1 MDTVLSEAYYKGV
14 PAEQRERLYAFRAS
28 HPCKEIEISGNRW
41 SYLLSGQGAETLVI
55 LPGGERIGDMG
66 FPLMQHLEPEYRCLY
81 PSYPALP
88 KIGSIVDGLAALLDQ
103 LSIGKVMLLAGSF
116 GGAVGQCFVRRHP
129 ERVSKLILLNTG
141 FPDKRLGKAAQLVKP
156 IVRLFPLG
164 LVRAMLTAAAS
175 KALSVQPE
183 EKLFWRAMLRELFD
197 HLSRAD
203 MVSAFDETTDYR
215 LNYAFS
221 PDDLSNWPGEVLI
234 LQSDDDPATKPA
246 MRRILRDLYQ
256 RARLHKFHHAG
267 HTPFLSQPE
276 EFYPRVRTFLIGGK

>member
-55 LPGGERIGDMG
+55 LPGDERIGDMG

-116 GGAVGQCFVRRHP
+116 GGAVGQWFVRRHP
-129 ERVSKLILLNTG
+129 ERVSSSSCSIPD
-141 FPDKRLGKAAQLVKP
+141 FPISVLGK
-156 IVRLFPLG
+156 
-164 LVRAMLTAAAS
+164 
-175 KALSVQPE
+175 
-183 EKLFWRAMLRELFD
+183 
-197 HLSRAD
+197 
-203 MVSAFDETTDYR
+203 
-215 LNYAFS
+215 
-221 PDDLSNWPGEVLI
+221 
-234 LQSDDDPATKPA
+234 
-246 MRRILRDLYQ
+246 Q
-256 RARLHKFHHAG
+256 RSL
-267 HTPFLSQPE
+267 
-276 EFYPRVRTFLIGGK
+276 